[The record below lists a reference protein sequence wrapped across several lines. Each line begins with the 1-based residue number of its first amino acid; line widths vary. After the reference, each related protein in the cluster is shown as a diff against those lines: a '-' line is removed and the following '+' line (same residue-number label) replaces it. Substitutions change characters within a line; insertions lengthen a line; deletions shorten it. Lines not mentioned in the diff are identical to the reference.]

1 MYVCASLFLSV
12 YVWRTEDNL
21 GCHSLGS
28 PLFLEVGSLLG
39 LELA

>member
-1 MYVCASLFLSV
+1 MYVCAPLFLCV
-12 YVWRTEDNL
+12 CVRRAEDNL